1 MSGHTPGPWMY
12 DMGYTGAMIHQYDPN
27 GYKTPIGCPRY
38 IADVHQHTT
47 DDGPAQSEADARL
60 IAAAPELLEV
70 LAEVEAL
77 TEGAHDYATDT
88 GPSCWI
94 DVHGLVVEIRAAIA
108 KARGE
113 G

>member
-1 MSGHTPGPWMY
+1 MY

-60 IAAAPELLEV
+60 IAAAPELLDA
-70 LAEVEAL
+70 LADMLSGWRYIRETYGDLGGVGWDRAEKA
-77 TEGAHDYATDT
+77 A
-88 GPSCWI
+88 
-94 DVHGLVVEIRAAIA
+94 RAAIA

-113 G
+113 S

>member
-1 MSGHTPGPWMY
+1 MSGHTPGPWY
-12 DMGYTGAMIHQYDPN
+12 VSGLDVLSTHQN
-27 GYKTPIGCPRY
+27 QGVCEVFGSRENVTSAANRN
-38 IADVHQHTT
+38 
-47 DDGPAQSEADARL
+47 L

-94 DVHGLVVEIRAAIA
+94 DVHGLVVDIRAAIA